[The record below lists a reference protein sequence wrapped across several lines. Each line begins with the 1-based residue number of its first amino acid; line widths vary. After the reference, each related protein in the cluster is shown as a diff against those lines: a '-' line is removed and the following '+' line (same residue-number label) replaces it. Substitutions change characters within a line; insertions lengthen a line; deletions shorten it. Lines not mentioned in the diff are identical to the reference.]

1 MRHFKTYYF
10 KLKIILLYVE
20 SNKYNIYLKGFAMP
34 IIIPKDIPAFS
45 ELEKSA
51 FVMDTSRAKHQDIR
65 ALEIL
70 IINLMPTKIQTENQ
84 LLSLL
89 ANSPLQINITLLTT
103 QSYVGKNTPQSHLDK
118 FYVHFDSIKDK
129 SFDGAILTGAPIE
142 HLAFEEVK
150 YWCEL
155 CEIMDFLRTKCTSS
169 LYLCWGAMAGLYY
182 FHKIPKIAL
191 NAKLSGIY
199 EHSIITQN
207 VLLSGL
213 GDIVRIPHSRYSGV
227 DENAIK
233 LATTTSKLDIL
244 LKGVES
250 GVSLLKDEKDIF
262 MLGHP
267 EYGKLTLQSEYE
279 RDKAK
284 GLEIAPPLNYF
295 DANGAV
301 RYDWRADSSVIFANW
316 LNFCVYQ
323 DTPYVL

>member
-1 MRHFKTYYF
+1 
-10 KLKIILLYVE
+10 
-20 SNKYNIYLKGFAMP
+20 MP

-51 FVMDTSRAKHQDIR
+51 FVMDTARAKHQDIR

-118 FYVHFDSIKDK
+118 FYVHFESIKSR

-142 HLAFEEVK
+142 HLDFEEVK
-150 YWCEL
+150 YWREL
-155 CEIMDFLRTKCTSS
+155 CVIMDFLRAKCTST

-182 FHKIPKIAL
+182 FHKIPKVAL

-227 DENAIK
+227 DEAVAERI
-233 LATTTSKLDIL
+233 ARESSLDIL
-244 LKGVES
+244 LKGADS
-250 GVSLLKDEKDIF
+250 GISLLKDEKDIF

-267 EYGKLTLQSEYE
+267 EYGKFTLRDEYE

-284 GLEIAPPLNYF
+284 GIEISAPINYF
-295 DANGAV
+295 DAKGVV

-323 DTPYVL
+323 DTPFVL

>member
-1 MRHFKTYYF
+1 
-10 KLKIILLYVE
+10 
-20 SNKYNIYLKGFAMP
+20 MP

-51 FVMDTSRAKHQDIR
+51 FVMDTARAKHQDIR

-118 FYVHFDSIKDK
+118 FYVHSESIKGK

-142 HLAFEEVK
+142 HLDFEEVK
-150 YWCEL
+150 YWREL
-155 CEIMDFLRTKCTSS
+155 CVIMDFLRAKCTST

-182 FHKIPKIAL
+182 FHTIPKVAL

-227 DENAIK
+227 DEAVAERITRESSQNK
-233 LATTTSKLDIL
+233 GLKIL
-244 LKGVES
+244 LKGADS
-250 GVSLLKDEKDIF
+250 GISLLKDEKDVF

-267 EYGKLTLQSEYE
+267 EYGKFTLRDEYE

-284 GLEIAPPLNYF
+284 GIEISTPINYF
-295 DANGAV
+295 DTKGVV

-323 DTPYVL
+323 DTPFVL

>member
-1 MRHFKTYYF
+1 
-10 KLKIILLYVE
+10 
-20 SNKYNIYLKGFAMP
+20 MP

-51 FVMDTSRAKHQDIR
+51 FVMDTARAKHQDIR

-118 FYVHFDSIKDK
+118 FYVHFESIKGK

-142 HLAFEEVK
+142 HLDFEEVK
-150 YWCEL
+150 YWREL
-155 CEIMDFLRTKCTSS
+155 CVIMDFLRAKCTST

-182 FHKIPKIAL
+182 FHTIPKVAL

-227 DENAIK
+227 DEAVAERIARESSQNK
-233 LATTTSKLDIL
+233 GLKIL
-244 LKGVES
+244 LKGADS
-250 GVSLLKDEKDIF
+250 GASLLKDEKDIF

-267 EYGKLTLQSEYE
+267 EYGKFTLRDEYE

-284 GLEIAPPLNYF
+284 GIEISTPINYF
-295 DANGAV
+295 DAKGVV

-323 DTPYVL
+323 DTPFVL

>member
-1 MRHFKTYYF
+1 
-10 KLKIILLYVE
+10 
-20 SNKYNIYLKGFAMP
+20 MP

-51 FVMDTSRAKHQDIR
+51 FVMDTARAKHQDIR

-103 QSYVGKNTPQSHLDK
+103 QSYVGKNTPQSHLNK
-118 FYVHFDSIKDK
+118 FYVHFECIKGQK
-129 SFDGAILTGAPIE
+129 FDGAILTGAPIE
-142 HLAFEEVK
+142 HLEFEEVK

-155 CEIMDFLRTKCTSS
+155 CEIMDFLRAKCTST

-182 FHKIPKIAL
+182 FHNIPKVAL
-191 NAKLSGIY
+191 DSKLSGIY
-199 EHSIITQN
+199 KHNIVTPN

-213 GDIVRIPHSRYSGV
+213 GDSVKIPHSRYSGI
-227 DENAIK
+227 DEVATNR
-233 LATTTSKLDIL
+233 LAKESSLNIL
-244 LKGVES
+244 LKGIES

-267 EYGKLTLQSEYE
+267 EYDKFTLRDEYE

-284 GLEIAPPLNYF
+284 GLEISAPLNYF
-295 DANGAV
+295 AKDGEV
-301 RYDWRADSSVIFANW
+301 RYDWRADSSMIFANW

>member
-1 MRHFKTYYF
+1 
-10 KLKIILLYVE
+10 
-20 SNKYNIYLKGFAMP
+20 MP

-51 FVMDTSRAKHQDIR
+51 FVMDTARAKHQDIR

-118 FYVHFDSIKDK
+118 FYVHFESIKSR

-142 HLAFEEVK
+142 HLDFEEVK
-150 YWCEL
+150 YWREL
-155 CEIMDFLRTKCTSS
+155 CVIMDFLRAKCTST

-182 FHKIPKIAL
+182 FHKIPKVAL

-227 DENAIK
+227 DEAVAERI
-233 LATTTSKLDIL
+233 TRESSLDIL
-244 LKGVES
+244 LKGADS
-250 GVSLLKDEKDIF
+250 GISLLKDEKDIF

-267 EYGKLTLQSEYE
+267 EYGKFTLRDEYE

-284 GLEIAPPLNYF
+284 GIEISTPINYF
-295 DANGAV
+295 DAKGVV

-323 DTPYVL
+323 DTPFVL

>member
-1 MRHFKTYYF
+1 
-10 KLKIILLYVE
+10 
-20 SNKYNIYLKGFAMP
+20 MP

-51 FVMDTSRAKHQDIR
+51 FVMDTARAKHQDIR

-118 FYVHFDSIKDK
+118 FYVHFKRIQGQK
-129 SFDGAILTGAPIE
+129 FDGAILTGAPIE
-142 HLAFEEVK
+142 HLAYEEVK
-150 YWCEL
+150 YWREL
-155 CEIMDFLRTKCTSS
+155 CEIMDFLRAKCTST

-182 FHKIPKIAL
+182 FHKIPKVAL
-191 NAKLSGIY
+191 DSKLSGIY
-199 EHSIITQN
+199 KHSIVTPN

-213 GDIVRIPHSRYSGV
+213 GDCVKIPHSRYSGV
-227 DENAIK
+227 DEAVVERVV
-233 LATTTSKLDIL
+233 SESSLDIL
-244 LKGVES
+244 LKGAES
-250 GVSLLKDEKDIF
+250 GLSLLKDEKDIF

-267 EYGKLTLQSEYE
+267 EYGKFTLRDEYE

-284 GLEIAPPLNYF
+284 GLEISAPLNYF
-295 DANGAV
+295 AEDGEV

-323 DTPYVL
+323 DTPYYL

>member
-1 MRHFKTYYF
+1 
-10 KLKIILLYVE
+10 
-20 SNKYNIYLKGFAMP
+20 MP
-34 IIIPKDIPAFS
+34 IIIPKEIPAFS

-51 FVMDTSRAKHQDIR
+51 FVMDTARAKQQDIR

-118 FYVHFDSIKDK
+118 FYVHFERIMGQK
-129 SFDGAILTGAPIE
+129 FDGAILTGAPIE

-150 YWCEL
+150 YWREL
-155 CEIMDFLRTKCTSS
+155 CAIMDFLRAKCTST

-191 NAKLSGIY
+191 ESKLSGIY
-199 EHSIITQN
+199 THKIEAQN

-213 GDIVRIPHSRYSGV
+213 GDVVKIPHSRYSGV
-227 DENAIK
+227 DEAVAK
-233 LATTTSKLDIL
+233 RESALEIL
-244 LKGVES
+244 LRGEES
-250 GVSLLKDEKDIF
+250 GVSLLRDKKDIF

-267 EYGKLTLQSEYE
+267 EYGKFTLRDEYL
-279 RDKAK
+279 RDKNK
-284 GLEIAPPLNYF
+284 GLEIEAPRNYF
-295 DANGAV
+295 TQNGEV
-301 RYDWRADSSVIFANW
+301 CYDWRADSSVIFANW

-323 DTPYVL
+323 DTPFVL

>member
-1 MRHFKTYYF
+1 
-10 KLKIILLYVE
+10 
-20 SNKYNIYLKGFAMP
+20 
-34 IIIPKDIPAFS
+34 
-45 ELEKSA
+45 
-51 FVMDTSRAKHQDIR
+51 MDTARAKHQDIR

-118 FYVHFDSIKDK
+118 FYVHFESIKGK

-142 HLAFEEVK
+142 HLDFEEVK
-150 YWCEL
+150 YWREL
-155 CEIMDFLRTKCTSS
+155 CVIMDFLRAKCTST

-182 FHKIPKIAL
+182 FHKIPKVAL
-191 NAKLSGIY
+191 KAKLSGIY

-227 DENAIK
+227 DEAVAERITRESSQNK
-233 LATTTSKLDIL
+233 GLKIL
-244 LKGVES
+244 LKGADS
-250 GVSLLKDEKDIF
+250 GISLLKDEKDVF

-267 EYGKLTLQSEYE
+267 EYGKFTLRDEYE

-284 GLEIAPPLNYF
+284 GIEISTPINYF
-295 DANGAV
+295 DAKGVV

-323 DTPYVL
+323 DTPFVL

>member
-1 MRHFKTYYF
+1 M
-10 KLKIILLYVE
+10 
-20 SNKYNIYLKGFAMP
+20 YLKGFVMP

-51 FVMDTSRAKHQDIR
+51 FVMDTARAKHQDIR

-118 FYVHFDSIKDK
+118 FYVHFESIKGK

-142 HLAFEEVK
+142 HLDFEEVK
-150 YWCEL
+150 YWREL
-155 CEIMDFLRTKCTSS
+155 CVIMDFLRAKCTST

-182 FHKIPKIAL
+182 FHKIPKVAL
-191 NAKLSGIY
+191 IAKLSGIY

-227 DENAIK
+227 DEAVAERI
-233 LATTTSKLDIL
+233 ARESSLDIL
-244 LKGVES
+244 LKGADS
-250 GVSLLKDEKDIF
+250 GISLLKDEKDIF

-267 EYGKLTLQSEYE
+267 EYGKFTLRDEYE

-284 GLEIAPPLNYF
+284 GIEISAPINYF
-295 DANGAV
+295 DAKGVV

-323 DTPYVL
+323 DTPFVL